1 MRLEIACAALAL
13 VPGVAAAASP
23 VQSCRRGADE
33 RTIEIILPGKI
44 GAACD
49 VVYTRDGGANVTT
62 PYHAD
67 NQEEFCAARANEL
80 AALLAADGFECDGL
94 KVEMS
99 ASTDAMNNVTPD
111 DEIGDESLNSQLAAL
126 QGDQGK
132 EDDRSQGS
140 ALADNVSS
148 IIADEAIDDL
158 TPNSSDVASALDPA
172 TSDPKEPQEQ
182 VQPILEIPKPAEIKS
197 QDANARADVENL
209 DGSLPQA
216 AQADPVNLTASSAPS
231 DYKAPKPVR
240 VPTSTRIVGVKPDI
254 DDILEDTPSANAD
267 PERALVNGGIDRSP
281 EDTVAAVLRA
291 SAAAW
296 NEGNLEAYI
305 AFYAPGQQTTLID
318 GADVMAG
325 ESQIRKRYER
335 WVSDAGSMGR
345 LNYSNLRVTLTAE
358 NVATVIGRYAVKAGE
373 RADKGLMTL
382 VLRQSDGK
390 WRIIQDTRVEDSATL
405 Q

>member
-23 VQSCRRGADE
+23 MQSCRRGADE
-33 RTIEIILPGKI
+33 RTIEVILPGKI

-67 NQEEFCAARANEL
+67 NQEDFCTARAKEL
-80 AALLAADGFECDGL
+80 AALLVADGFECVGF
-94 KVEMS
+94 KVEMT
-99 ASTDAMNNVTPD
+99 ASTDAMSKVTPN
-111 DEIGDESLNSQLAAL
+111 DEIDDESLNSQLAAL
-126 QGDQGK
+126 HGGQDN
-132 EDDRSQGS
+132 EDDKSQGP
-140 ALADNVSS
+140 ALVDNSS
-148 IIADEAIDDL
+148 PIIAVEPIDDL
-158 TPNSSDVASALDPA
+158 TPNSSDEGGALDPA
-172 TSDPKEPQEQ
+172 ISAPKEPREPA
-182 VQPILEIPKPAEIKS
+182 QPILEIPKPAETKPR
-197 QDANARADVENL
+197 DANARTDVENL

-240 VPTSTRIVGVKPDI
+240 VPTSTRIVGVKPNI

-267 PERALVNGGIDRSP
+267 PERALVSGGIDRSP

-296 NEGNLEAYI
+296 NEGNLEAFI

-335 WVSDAGSMGR
+335 WVFDAGSMGR

-390 WRIIQDTRVEDSATL
+390 WRIIQDTRVEDAATL